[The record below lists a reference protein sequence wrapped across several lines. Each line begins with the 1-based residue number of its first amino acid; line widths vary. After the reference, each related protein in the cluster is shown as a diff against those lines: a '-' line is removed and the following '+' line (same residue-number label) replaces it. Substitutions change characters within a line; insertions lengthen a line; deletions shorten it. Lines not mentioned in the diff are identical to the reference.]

1 MRIANITLNDVLKD
15 FNLLSLADKEY
26 VVEIMEKQL
35 IEAKRDDIARRAKK
49 AIENL
54 KKGTVKRGTIKDL
67 YKDME
72 LD

>member
-1 MRIANITLNDVLKD
+1 MRSADITLNDVLKD

-35 IEAKRDDIARRAKK
+35 IEAKRDDIARRVKK
-49 AIENL
+49 AMENL
-54 KKGTVKRGTIKDL
+54 KKGDVKRGTIKDL
-67 YKDME
+67 YKDIE